1 MGKVAI
7 LMSSYNGEQYIVEQ
21 INSLQKQ
28 TFKDWHLYIRDD
40 GSKDKTKVIAK
51 KICKEDPRITLIDDG
66 ENLRPAKSFLRL
78 INEVVADYYFFCDQD
93 DYWLK
98 DKLQV
103 MIDDIE
109 RYDNSIPQVVYCN
122 LKCVDQNMVPRKYGF
137 DELIGKISGYNRFIG
152 NDMPGCVMLFNKAT
166 RDLAVQ
172 YKPNYDDITM
182 HDWWI
187 ALIAQV
193 FGQVHFVN
201 QRLVYYRQHGD
212 NTVGAGKSGNV
223 IKKLFQ
229 KDLIKKQKRLVR
241 QSFSQ
246 DMAFRKTFYSVLP
259 SEEKRILDDMR
270 RCLDSSIFYRFKF
283 VTGYNFKQMSS
294 IRTFAY
300 DWTFIFML
308 KSSLKAKM

>member
-1 MGKVAI
+1 MKKVAI
-7 LMSSYNGEQYIVEQ
+7 LMSTYNGEQYLGEQ
-21 INSLQKQ
+21 IESLQKQ

-40 GSKDKTKVIAK
+40 GSKDKTKAIAK
-51 KICKEDPRITLIDDG
+51 KKCKEDSRITLIDDG
-66 ENLRPAKSFLRL
+66 ENLRPAKSFLKL
-78 INEVVADYYFFCDQD
+78 INDVVADYYFFCDQD

-103 MIDDIE
+103 MIADIE
-109 RYDNSIPQVVYCN
+109 KYDNLIPQVVYCN

-223 IKKLFQ
+223 LKKLFQ

-246 DMAFRKTFYSVLP
+246 DMAFKKTFYSILP
-259 SEEKRILDDMR
+259 PKEKQILDEME
-270 RCLDSSIFYRFKF
+270 RCLDSSIFYRLKF
-283 VTGYNFKQMSS
+283 VTGYNFKQMSP

-308 KSSLKAKM
+308 KSS